1 MKKTLNIILLLILFC
16 SSAAYGQVNWSF
28 NLIGDKTA
36 SPALEITATIGHG
49 YHLYAIDNPDGGMP
63 LQFFFD
69 FKGCKPSGSVTAD
82 KNTLSPIMTFS
93 NLTNIIIL
101 EQLNSRKN

>member
-1 MKKTLNIILLLILFC
+1 MATTFTPSTIRTVACHCNSFSISRAASLPDQLLLI
-16 SSAAYGQVNWSF
+16 
-28 NLIGDKTA
+28 
-36 SPALEITATIGHG
+36 
-49 YHLYAIDNPDGGMP
+49 
-63 LQFFFD
+63 
-69 FKGCKPSGSVTAD
+69 

>member
-1 MKKTLNIILLLILFC
+1 M
-16 SSAAYGQVNWSF
+16 
-28 NLIGDKTA
+28 
-36 SPALEITATIGHG
+36 ATTFTPSTIRTVACHC
-49 YHLYAIDNPDGGMP
+49 NS
-63 LQFFFD
+63 FFD

-101 EQLNSRKN
+101 EQLNSRKTDSYCRIFLRCSRGKGTSLR